1 MVHLQPYIQV
11 AKYDNLPY
19 FFINDHINKTV
30 QTLFFISVGCNG
42 GRCADIAGWGRK
54 GFGDSEYLF
63 FIFLLDS

>member
-42 GRCADIAGWGRK
+42 GRCADIAG
-54 GFGDSEYLF
+54 
-63 FIFLLDS
+63 